1 MIVNLVKADQ
11 SKFKG
16 EPSFY
21 VVRSILQTA
30 SYMVDAA
37 PVRNP
42 PRKKTQR
49 TNPTMLRGAGTER
62 DDTEGREGAK
72 EHMPLA
78 LDKGE

>member
-30 SYMVDAA
+30 SYMEFVD
-37 PVRNP
+37 PY
-42 PRKKTQR
+42 
-49 TNPTMLRGAGTER
+49 TMGLLVKCHAGALNCTS
-62 DDTEGREGAK
+62 
-72 EHMPLA
+72 
-78 LDKGE
+78 